1 MKKVVA
7 AFVAISVALIAFFA
21 GWLAAKGPA
30 VAVELM
36 TKDIGL
42 KAQWQQLDSVKSF
55 DQIYTSIGSIR
66 DMIVSEAETE
76 HEVVQGMI
84 YSARSGHG

>member
-1 MKKVVA
+1 MFARFACFLLAKLLFQRNRRAGNCTGTINTMKKVVA

-36 TKDIGL
+36 TKDSGL
-42 KAQWQQLDSVKSF
+42 KAQW
-55 DQIYTSIGSIR
+55 
-66 DMIVSEAETE
+66 
-76 HEVVQGMI
+76 
-84 YSARSGHG
+84 